1 VHDCTLYARYA
12 LLTGE
17 KRFWD
22 AVVALPSVLFCVSRE
37 KFLPLLEQ
45 WPEYIDHFL
54 EVCPTAGDTRLQS
67 PHDTRTPCGVQQVA
81 NSRRQKAAAES
92 NQRIAEA
99 VRFSSILVESLF
111 V

>member
-1 VHDCTLYARYA
+1 MHDCTLYARYA

-67 PHDTRTPCGVQQVA
+67 RTTRVRRAVYNRWPTAGDRRRLP
-81 NSRRQKAAAES
+81 SRISGLQKRS
-92 NQRIAEA
+92 G
-99 VRFSSILVESLF
+99 LVPS
-111 V
+111 